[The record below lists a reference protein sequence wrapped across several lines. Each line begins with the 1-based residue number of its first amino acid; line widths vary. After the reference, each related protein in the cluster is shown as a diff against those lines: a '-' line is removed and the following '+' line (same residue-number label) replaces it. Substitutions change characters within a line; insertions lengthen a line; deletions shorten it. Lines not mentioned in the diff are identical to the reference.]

1 MDAGKIAWHGR
12 HCCLE
17 AGRAD
22 TRGDAILEVVD
33 NRESTVSDVLDG
45 RLNGTLS
52 AVNNGVNS
60 ALNVADNR
68 GDGTLDTLNGTSS
81 SVLDGLDNRVNST
94 GDAVDD
100 GSDSRGDTVLDVVDD
115 RGDNTGNT
123 TNDVVPDTVDNR
135 GSGILDRLEARNG
148 TLKTANDTVD
158 VRELAPGQS
167 SINRLV
173 QSIGVSIDV
182 FDIVD
187 SRGNTVLDAVDT
199 ILDVTNEAINTGELA
214 PVEVDLSIDINVLDI
229 LSELLEG

>member
-33 NRESTVSDVLDG
+33 NRESTVGDVLDG

-81 SVLDGLDNRVNST
+81 SVLDGLDDRVNST
-94 GDAVDD
+94 GDAVDN

-123 TNDVVPDTVDNR
+123 TNDVVLDIVDNR
-135 GSGILDRLEARNG
+135 GSGILDSLDARNG
-148 TLKTANDTVD
+148 TLNTANETVD

-167 SINRLV
+167 SVDGLV
-173 QSIGVSIDV
+173 QSISVGIDV
-182 FDIVD
+182 LDVVD
-187 SRGNTVLDAVDT
+187 SRGDT

-214 PVEVDLSIDINVLDI
+214 PVKIHLSIDINVLDI
-229 LSELLEG
+229 LSQLLAG

>member
-94 GDAVDD
+94 GDAVDN

-115 RGDNTGNT
+115 
-123 TNDVVPDTVDNR
+123 
-135 GSGILDRLEARNG
+135 
-148 TLKTANDTVD
+148 
-158 VRELAPGQS
+158 RELAPGQS

-182 FDIVD
+182 LDIVD

>member
-33 NRESTVSDVLDG
+33 NRESTVGDVLDG

-52 AVNNGVNS
+52 AVNNVT
-60 ALNVADNR
+60 DNR

-94 GDAVDD
+94 GDAVDN
-100 GSDSRGDTVLDVVDD
+100 GSDSRGDTVLDIVDD
-115 RGDNTGNT
+115 RGDNTRNT
-123 TNDVVPDTVDNR
+123 TNDVVLDIVDNR
-135 GSGILDRLEARNG
+135 GSGILDSLDARNG
-148 TLKTANDTVD
+148 TLNTANETVD

-167 SINRLV
+167 SVDGLV
-173 QSIGVSIDV
+173 QSISVGIDV
-182 FDIVD
+182 LDVVD

-199 ILDVTNEAINTGELA
+199 ILDIANEAIDTGELA

>member
-68 GDGTLDTLNGTSS
+68 GDSTLDTLNSTSS

-94 GDAVDD
+94 GDAVDN
-100 GSDSRGDTVLDVVDD
+100 GSDSRGDTVLDIVDD
-115 RGDNTGNT
+115 RRNNTGDT

-135 GSGILDRLEARNG
+135 GSGILDRLETRNG
-148 TLKTANDTVD
+148 TLNTANETVD

-167 SINRLV
+167 SVDGLV
-173 QSIGVSIDV
+173 QSISVGIDV
-182 FDIVD
+182 LDVVD
-187 SRGNTVLDAVDT
+187 SRGDT

-229 LSELLEG
+229 LSQLLAG